1 MKPSIWQT
9 GIKEICD
16 QIKICRNICGIQQRE
31 VI

>member
-16 QIKICRNICGIQQRE
+16 QIKIIGTSVAFNKE
-31 VI
+31 KL

>member
-16 QIKICRNICGIQQRE
+16 QIKIIGTFAAFNKE
-31 VI
+31 KL